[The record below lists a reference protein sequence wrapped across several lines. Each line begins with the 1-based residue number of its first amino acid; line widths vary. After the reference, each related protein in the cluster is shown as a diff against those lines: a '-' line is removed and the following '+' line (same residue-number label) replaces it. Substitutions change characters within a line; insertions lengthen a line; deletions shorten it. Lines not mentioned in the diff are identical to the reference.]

1 MAGEIGYMITGR
13 DALESG
19 PYTLTD
25 FGYFE
30 KNASLQTLKSRTWM
44 FFQHIVSEAQ
54 NGNTEL
60 KNRILQNADEICLGL
75 GSVISLLNP
84 QAIILHGSYA
94 AAEPL
99 LADYMGE
106 RLRYLTPVPCDVK
119 FSKLGDRALSC
130 GCVGNIWQKKHQMQF
145 LPRH

>member
-30 KNASLQTLKSRTWM
+30 KNASLQTLKSRTGM
-44 FFQHIVSEAQ
+44 SFQHIVSEAQ

-75 GSVISLLNP
+75 GSVIRLLNP

-119 FSKLGDRALSC
+119 CSKLGDSALSC
-130 GCVGNIWQKKHQMQF
+130 GCVGNIWPYKHHLQF
-145 LPRH
+145 LQRH